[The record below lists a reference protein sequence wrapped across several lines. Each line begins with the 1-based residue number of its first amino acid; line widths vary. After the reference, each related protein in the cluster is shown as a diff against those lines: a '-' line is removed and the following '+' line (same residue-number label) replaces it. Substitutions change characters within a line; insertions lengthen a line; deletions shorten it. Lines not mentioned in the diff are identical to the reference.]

1 MQLSQLQPYL
11 FTSPRMVALVDR
23 PHMVPVEG
31 PVADPIY
38 GYHTLWAAEVPF
50 IPAHVSRDDRDF
62 DTEATNRIA
71 RAVQRQVRFLY
82 DLAQSRDNLS
92 TFELRLVSR
101 PQRGGTAK
109 VGIVFLGKTFHPN
122 EQMSRKIALGLWDK
136 FSAIFP
142 REVPFSYPLIPVYEQ
157 PQTTGIQT
165 YGFQQWYEP
174 IPFAQLTNFAS
185 IVELRKYEDW
195 PTLRNIGGV
204 YHAHDYIP
212 HPFVPALDYSAM
224 ARLFET
230 MAHQSN
236 TSFVSITVRP
246 QRLTDQEE
254 LILHEHAGWFERVA
268 SGRADEDNP
277 LTEMMHELKNDV
289 FDAYPRS
296 HAEQGLQVY
305 NMLKREC
312 RSLFT
317 VRLQVVGDPI
327 AQATLVEALGS
338 EVMANAG
345 NAYPSRWE
353 RVEAGDAKEFQW
365 ALFNL
370 QWLEFVRWGISP
382 LIQQSPAIVRLRQLA
397 TVLEASGA
405 FRLPVAPSS
414 GGLSGLDVR
423 DEPFSAPV
431 ATPHGHEPGIA
442 LGTILDRGVPTEMT
456 CSVPIDA
463 FSHLTQVFGEIS
475 ESRER
480 ILLALLQG
488 AKAHGIPWMLLDGSE
503 VSHAHWAKRLS
514 AQHILVDTGFRGLNL
529 NFHPLL
535 PPPGIPLTKFVDAL
549 VRVFMAVY
557 MLDFAAGS
565 LLRRA
570 LLKTYELVG
579 WADGTI
585 GQSIDIGELA
595 NQIDVVAQQA
605 DVPPQMAHLLRTRC
619 GLALR
624 DLAATAPNL
633 CDAPYLGNMAALEP
647 TIIEFGW
654 LGSDINNTLL
664 RGCIWVWYSLALTQ
678 APVTTQ
684 ATHGFV
690 ALMDAHTLFGSVRE
704 SSSSSTLP
712 TFGSPITALA
722 QNIARL
728 GIGTMFI
735 DDRPD
740 LLDVEVTNKAG
751 ITMLASNANRTA
763 QEYGATLIGASPRQ
777 RIRMHRLNPL
787 EVVMAMRGSMPMLVG
802 L

>member
-1 MQLSQLQPYL
+1 MQLSQPYL

-23 PHMVPVEG
+23 PQMVPAEG
-31 PVADPIY
+31 PIADPIY

-50 IPAHVSRDDRDF
+50 IPAHVGRDDRDF
-62 DTEATNRIA
+62 DVEATNRIS

-92 TFELRLVSR
+92 TFELRLVAR
-101 PQRGGTAK
+101 PQPGGLAK
-109 VGIVFLGKTFHPN
+109 VGIVFFGKTFHPN
-122 EQMSRKIALGLWDK
+122 EQMSRKLALGLWDK

-142 REVPFSYPLIPVYEQ
+142 REVPFSYPLIPVGEDSR
-157 PQTTGIQT
+157 TGSAQIHS
-165 YGFQQWYEP
+165 FRQWYEP
-174 IPFAQLTNFAS
+174 IPFDKLTNFAS

-230 MAHQSN
+230 MAQQN
-236 TSFVSITVRP
+236 AICMVSITVRP
-246 QRLTDQEE
+246 QQLTDQEE
-254 LILHEHAGWFERVA
+254 LILHEHARWFERVA
-268 SGRADEDNP
+268 SGEVDEDNP
-277 LTEMMHELKNDV
+277 LADVMHELKNDV

-305 NMLKREC
+305 NVLKREC

-317 VRLQVVGDPI
+317 VRLQVVGDPV
-327 AQATLVEALGS
+327 AQSNLVEALGS

-345 NAYPSRWE
+345 NAYPSRWT
-353 RVEAGDAKEFQW
+353 RVEASDPGEFHW

-382 LIQQSPAIVRLRQLA
+382 LIQQSPAIVRLRQLT

-414 GGLSGLDVR
+414 GGLAGLDVR
-423 DEPFSAPV
+423 DEPFSSPITALDDR
-431 ATPHGHEPGIA
+431 GQCIA
-442 LGTILDRGVPTEMT
+442 LGTILDRGVPTGIL
-456 CSVPIDA
+456 CSLSINTL
-463 FSHLTQVFGEIS
+463 SGLTQVFGEAS

-480 ILLALLQG
+480 VLLELLRG
-488 AKAHGIPWMLLDGSE
+488 AKAPGVPWILLGESE
-503 VSHAHWAKRLS
+503 VSRPHWAAKLE
-514 AQHILVDTGFRGLNL
+514 AHHVLVDAGFHRLNL

-557 MLDFAAGS
+557 TLDFAAGS

-570 LLKTYELVG
+570 FLKTYELAG
-579 WADGTI
+579 WADGKI
-585 GQSIDIGELA
+585 GQPIDLAELST
-595 NQIDVVAQQA
+595 QIDAVAQQS
-605 DVPPQMAHLLRTRC
+605 DVPIQIANLLRSRC
-619 GLALR
+619 VLALQ
-624 DLAATAPNL
+624 DLAATVPNL
-633 CDAPYLGNMAALEP
+633 SDAPYARATTGLEP

-654 LGSDINNTLL
+654 LGSDISSAML
-664 RGCIWVWYSLALTQ
+664 RGCIWAWFALALTA

-684 ATHGFV
+684 ATRGFV
-690 ALMDAHTLFGSVRE
+690 VLIDAHTLFGSVGDR
-704 SSSSSTLP
+704 SHSSTVP
-712 TFGSPITALA
+712 VSPVATLA
-722 QNIARL
+722 QSIART
-728 GIGTMFI
+728 GVGTLFI

-740 LLDVEVTNKAG
+740 LLDAEVTNKAG
-751 ITMLASNANRTA
+751 ITILTSNVNRAA
-763 QEYGATLIGASPRQ
+763 QEYAAALIGASPRQ
-777 RIRMHRLNPL
+777 RVRMHRLNPM
-787 EVVMAMRGSMPMLVG
+787 EAVVAVRGSTPMLIA

>member
-1 MQLSQLQPYL
+1 MQLSHFQPYL

-23 PHMVPVEG
+23 PQMVPTEG

-50 IPAHVSRDDRDF
+50 IPAHASRDDRDF
-62 DTEATNRIA
+62 DAEATNRIS

-92 TFELRLVSR
+92 TFELRLVAR
-101 PQRGGTAK
+101 PQPGGAAK

-142 REVPFSYPLIPVYEQ
+142 REVPFSYPLIPVCEH

-174 IPFAQLTNFAS
+174 IPFAKLTNFAS

-230 MAHQSN
+230 MAHQNS
-236 TSFVSITVRP
+236 TCIVSITVRP

-254 LILHEHAGWFERVA
+254 LMLHEHAGWFERVA
-268 SGRADEDNP
+268 SGRIDEDNP
-277 LTEMMHELKNDV
+277 LADVMRELKNDV
-289 FDAYPRS
+289 FDAYPRA

-305 NMLKREC
+305 NVLKREC

-327 AQATLVEALGS
+327 AQANLVEALGS

-345 NAYPSRWE
+345 NAYPSRWT
-353 RVEAGDAKEFQW
+353 RVEASDTKEFQW

-414 GGLSGLDVR
+414 GGLAGLDVR
-423 DEPFSAPV
+423 DEPFSSPV
-431 ATPHGHEPGIA
+431 AALDSHDPSIA
-442 LGTILDRGVPTEMT
+442 LGTILDRGVPTGIP
-456 CSVPIDA
+456 CVLPISA
-463 FSHLTQVFGEIS
+463 FSHLTQVFGEAS
-475 ESRER
+475 ESREY
-480 ILLALLQG
+480 LLLELLRG
-488 AKAHGIPWMLLDGSE
+488 AKAHGILWMLLSGSNL
-503 VSHAHWAKRLS
+503 SYAHWG
-514 AQHILVDTGFRGLNL
+514 AQLEARHILVDASFRGLNL

-535 PPPGIPLTKFVDAL
+535 PPPGIPLTQFVDAL

-557 MLDFAAGS
+557 MLDYAAGS

-570 LLKTYELVG
+570 LLKTYELGG
-579 WADGTI
+579 WVDRKI
-585 GQSIDIGELA
+585 GQSIDIAELA
-595 NQIDVVAQQA
+595 TQIDAVAQQV
-605 DVPPQMAHLLRTRC
+605 DVPQMANLLRTRC
-619 GLALR
+619 VLALR
-624 DLAATAPNL
+624 DLVATAPNL
-633 CDAPYLGNMAALEP
+633 RDAPYVRDITELEP
-647 TIIEFGW
+647 TIFEFGW
-654 LGSDINNTLL
+654 LGSDINSTLL
-664 RGCIWVWYSLALTQ
+664 RGCIWAWCSLALTQ
-678 APVTTQ
+678 ASATTQ
-684 ATHGFV
+684 PTCGFV
-690 ALMDAHTLFGSVRE
+690 ALMDAHTLFSSVRE
-704 SSSSSTLP
+704 RSSSPALP
-712 TFGSPITALA
+712 TFVSPITALA
-722 QNIARL
+722 QNIARM
-728 GIGTMFI
+728 GVGTMCI

-740 LLDVEVTNKAG
+740 LLDVEVINKAG
-751 ITMLASNANRTA
+751 ITILASNANRTA
-763 QEYGATLIGASPRQ
+763 QEYAATMIGASPRQ
-777 RIRMHRLNPL
+777 RIRMNRMNPL
-787 EVVMAMRGSMPMLVG
+787 EVVVSVRGSIPMLIG